1 MEFQGTDQLT
11 LSKGTGQF
19 EGLSGF
25 QPNHTMRRELR
36 VQYDPDGTLSISGD
50 LDLLDP
56 LRSYPTT
63 FSGDL
68 NDLEIRTTWQEGD
81 LIVIKLLPAP

>member
-1 MEFQGTDQLT
+1 LEFQGTDQLT

-56 LRSYPTT
+56 LEAIPQL
-63 FSGDL
+63 FL
-68 NDLEIRTTWQEGD
+68 
-81 LIVIKLLPAP
+81 VI